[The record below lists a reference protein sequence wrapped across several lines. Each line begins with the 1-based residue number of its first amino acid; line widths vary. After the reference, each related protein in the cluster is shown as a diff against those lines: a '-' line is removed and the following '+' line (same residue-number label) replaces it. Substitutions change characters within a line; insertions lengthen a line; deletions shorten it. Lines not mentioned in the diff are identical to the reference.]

1 MQSHLGIRQ
10 IIYCDCKCVLVLISS
25 FHSTFH
31 SNLFS
36 IAFISFSLFFLTFP
50 WILSMPTCFSILS
63 LIPSLVPVVPSLPYL
78 YLSLEICPLCVLLKT
93 SVLFSPAPSSLPQ
106 NLPSY
111 PWNSPRIPYC
121 CPSWRSKDTWG
132 RKAEA
137 FLLAF
142 KVKPA
147 CASVSEFM
155 KSENFMELI
164 I

>member
-1 MQSHLGIRQ
+1 MCIGLNFFLSLHIPFQSIFNCL
-10 IIYCDCKCVLVLISS
+10 YLI
-25 FHSTFH
+25 FTF
-31 SNLFS
+31 F
-36 IAFISFSLFFLTFP
+36 FFLTFP

-106 NLPSY
+106 NLPFY